1 MKETNNILVGGFLC
15 IVAYIFLSAMSA
27 ISKHLQDLG
36 FSVFHVL
43 FFSFFFTFIFSL
55 PWIFKQGLKTAFKT
69 KFPFIIVSRSVLGFA
84 AFSILFL
91 SVKQIPLV
99 DSLTLFNTAPLWVP
113 FLAFIFLKERFSY
126 KTLLCIVLGFLGI
139 ILVIHP
145 RVAAMN
151 FIGDAEA
158 LLAGLGASF
167 VIVIMRFLKE
177 EEHQRVV
184 LYYGIISTVI
194 SFFFIYNSWKMPEG
208 VEWLLLVGAG
218 ICMYSMQMLAT
229 QAFHYAKATVLGP
242 LSYSS
247 IIASGVIG
255 LIFWD
260 QVPTLTSI
268 AGMLVVIVSG
278 ILILFLGIKEERIKP
293 DMHHHH
299 IP

>member
-1 MKETNNILVGGFLC
+1 MKTTNNILVGGFLC
-15 IVAYIFLSAMSA
+15 IVAYIFLSGMSA
-27 ISKHLQDLG
+27 ISKHLQDVG
-36 FSVFHVL
+36 FSVFQVV
-43 FFSFFFTFIFSL
+43 FFSFFLTFIFSL
-55 PWIFKQGLKTAFKT
+55 PWAFKRGLKTAFKT
-69 KFPFIIVSRSVLGFA
+69 KYPFMIVYRSVLGFT

-91 SVKQIPLV
+91 SVKEIPLV

-113 FLAFIFLKERFSY
+113 FLALFFLKERFSY
-126 KTLLCIVLGFLGI
+126 KTILCIVLGFIGI

-145 RVAAMN
+145 RFLAMN
-151 FIGDAEA
+151 YIGDAEA

-167 VIVIMRFLKE
+167 VIVIMRFLKD

-184 LYYGIISTVI
+184 FYYGIISSVI
-194 SFFFIYNSWKMPEG
+194 GFFFILNSWKTPEG
-208 VEWLLLVGAG
+208 LEWLLLIGAG
-218 ICMYSMQMLAT
+218 VCMYSMQMLAT
-229 QAFHYAKATVLGP
+229 LAFHYAKASVLGP

-255 LIFWD
+255 LVIWD
-260 QVPTLTSI
+260 QFPTLTSI

-293 DMHHHH
+293 EMHHHH